1 MTMTAEKRVKTEDEI
16 TDEVLRR
23 FDVTTDARLHERGQS
38 ARLREPGHLMG
49 ALMSRMPLCRCLV
62 MLSLLT
68 PAAVAQ
74 PPALPPI
81 APNLARLES
90 TLTGLH
96 GPGFAI
102 ASREPAGILA
112 AANEQGTIQC
122 WPKDVSMGVRVG
134 EGTVQELKGHQGPVT
149 ALAWRGGTLMASA
162 GVDQKVLLWEM
173 PDGKLLNTLAAGS
186 VVRTLDVSPDGAL
199 LATAG
204 DDAAVQLWD
213 VATGKPTVKLAGHT
227 DWVLAL
233 AFSGDG
239 KLLASGGYDGVVR
252 LWEIPSGKKLLD
264 IPATPPPPAN
274 TPAGPV
280 NVVMALAFSPDGK
293 TLAFGGTDS
302 QIHLVNVADGK
313 LVRSMPGH
321 TSSVTSLA
329 FHPSGTVLISG
340 SKDRTVK
347 LWNPAAGQVLKSL
360 EGHTAW
366 VQGVTLLAQ
375 GTRLAS
381 VGADQTVRLWD
392 LTDPAAK
399 K

>member
-1 MTMTAEKRVKTEDEI
+1 
-16 TDEVLRR
+16 
-23 FDVTTDARLHERGQS
+23 
-38 ARLREPGHLMG
+38 
-49 ALMSRMPLCRCLV
+49 MSRIPLCRCLAV
-62 MLSLLT
+62 LGLLT
-68 PAAVAQ
+68 PVALAQ
-74 PPALPPI
+74 PPAPPALPPI
-81 APNLARLES
+81 APNLARLEY

-96 GPGFAI
+96 GPGVAI
-102 ASREPAGILA
+102 ASREPTGILA

-134 EGTVQELKGHQGPVT
+134 ADSVQELKGHQGPVT
-149 ALAWRGGTLMASA
+149 ALAWRGGPLLASA

-173 PDGKLLNTLAAGS
+173 PDGKLLNTLPAGT
-186 VVRTLDVSPDGAL
+186 VVRALDLSPDATL
-199 LATAG
+199 LASAG

-213 VATGKPTVKLAGHT
+213 IATAKPTVKLAGHT

-252 LWEIPSGKKLLD
+252 LWEVPSGKKLLD

-274 TPAGPV
+274 TPAGPTNIV
-280 NVVMALAFSPDGK
+280 LALAFSPDGK
-293 TLAFGGTDS
+293 TLALGGSDS
-302 QIHLVNVADGK
+302 LIHLVNVADGK

-321 TSSVTSLA
+321 TSSVTSLV
-329 FHPSGTVLISG
+329 FHPSGMVLISG

-347 LWNPAAGQVLKSL
+347 LWNPAAGQMLKSL

>member
-1 MTMTAEKRVKTEDEI
+1 
-16 TDEVLRR
+16 
-23 FDVTTDARLHERGQS
+23 
-38 ARLREPGHLMG
+38 
-49 ALMSRMPLCRCLV
+49 MSRHALGPCLAV
-62 MLSLLT
+62 LGLLT
-68 PAAVAQ
+68 SIALAQ
-74 PPALPPI
+74 QPVKPLPPI
-81 APNLARLES
+81 APNLARLDQ
-90 TLTGLH
+90 TLNGLH
-96 GPGFAI
+96 GPGVAI
-102 ASREPAGILA
+102 VQGEAAGVLA

-122 WPKDVSMGVRVG
+122 WPKDVSMGVRTG
-134 EGTVQELKGHQGPVT
+134 AGTVQELKGHQGPVT
-149 ALAWRGGTLMASA
+149 ALAWGGGPLLASA
-162 GVDQKVLLWEM
+162 GIDQKVLLWEM
-173 PDGKLLNTLAAGS
+173 PDGKLLNTLPAGS
-186 VVRTLDVSPDGAL
+186 VVRALDLSPDGTL
-199 LATAG
+199 LASAG

-213 VATGKPTVKLAGHT
+213 VASAKPTVKLAGHT

-252 LWEIPSGKKLLD
+252 LWEIPSGNKLLD

-274 TPAGPV
+274 TPPGPT
-280 NVVMALAFSPDGK
+280 NVVMSLAFSPDGK
-293 TLAFGGTDS
+293 TLALGGTDAL
-302 QIHLVNVADGK
+302 IHLVNVADGK
-313 LVRSMPGH
+313 LIRSLPGH
-321 TSSVTSLA
+321 TSSVTSLV

-347 LWNPAAGQVLKSL
+347 LWNPAAGQLLKSL

-366 VQGVTLLAQ
+366 VQGVALLAQ